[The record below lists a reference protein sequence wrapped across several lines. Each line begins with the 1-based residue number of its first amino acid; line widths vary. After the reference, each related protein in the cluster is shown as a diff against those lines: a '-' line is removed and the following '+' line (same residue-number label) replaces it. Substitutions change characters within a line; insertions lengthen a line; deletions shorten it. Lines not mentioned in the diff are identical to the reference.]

1 MALFLS
7 GALSLE
13 SPKSPVPETIEVE
26 LVDLPKSKAPK
37 IIVPNSESP
46 ETKKLVARK
55 LAGKNSL
62 VPKESLRKGAEEGNA
77 EQGRAIVPGAV
88 SPINKNPVSKQR
100 PEKLK
105 PVKPQPKISES
116 AKQPVGKVLEKP
128 KKSKPVEKISPHKTT
143 PKLKLDSSSLFAKL
157 EQNKLSAKE
166 KQPSPQKTNPEKNEK
181 VTDRIREAKLLSA
194 VPFQRLSQ
202 PGGLS
207 RYGSSAHLPNIPDGQ
222 ITLLNAK
229 ADRHAVFVRRVALQ
243 VFGKLKQLG
252 WTNLSGG
259 EINRIHGFAVVEAIM
274 SPQGK
279 LLGATVQDSSGLRKF
294 DSTMLEAGE
303 HGTWDQNPPESAKAA
318 DGNIHFIF
326 KAKSWSIRYGDTGRE
341 KRWLLMATGLL

>member
-1 MALFLS
+1 
-7 GALSLE
+7 
-13 SPKSPVPETIEVE
+13 
-26 LVDLPKSKAPK
+26 
-37 IIVPNSESP
+37 
-46 ETKKLVARK
+46 VARK

-62 VPKESLRKGAEEGNA
+62 VPKESLRKGVEEGNA
-77 EQGRAIVPGAV
+77 EQGKAIIPGAV
-88 SPINKNPVSKQR
+88 SPKPVSKQQS
-100 PEKLK
+100 LK
-105 PVKPQPKISES
+105 KPQPVKAQPQVSK
-116 AKQPVGKVLEKP
+116 AKKQP
-128 KKSKPVEKISPHKTT
+128 KKSTPVAKVSSQKHP

-157 EQNKLSAKE
+157 EQDKFAAVK
-166 KQPSPQKTNPEKNEK
+166 KQPAKQEASPEKNEK
-181 VTDRIREAKLLSA
+181 VSDRVRETKLRSA

-222 ITLLNAK
+222 LTLLNAK

-326 KAKSWSIRYGDTGRE
+326 KAKSWSVRYGDTGRE